1 MKFGITLFTSD
12 RGIGP
17 ASAARGA
24 EANGFDSFYVPEH
37 THIPVKRDAA
47 HPQTGDASLPDDR
60 YMRTL
65 DPWVALASAAA
76 VTQRIELGTS
86 VALPV
91 EHDPITLAKTIASLD
106 HLSGGR
112 VVLGVG
118 YGWNLDELS
127 DHHVPP
133 GRRRTMLREYLEAMR
148 ALWTQEEASYD
159 GEFVTFGPSWA
170 WPKPTRVPPVVVGA
184 AGNEKN
190 FKWIVRSAD
199 GWMTTPI
206 EQDIDDR
213 VRSLQRMWREAG
225 RAGEP
230 RIVVLDGKPD
240 VDKLHRWRDLGVS
253 EVVYGVPD
261 RSEEEVLAYLGRL
274 AGKIEGLR
282 ESAAL
287 R

>member
-12 RGIGP
+12 RGIEP

-24 EANGFDSFYVPEH
+24 EATGFDSFYVPEH

-65 DPWVALASAAA
+65 DPWVALATAAA
-76 VTQRIELGTS
+76 VTERIELGTS

-112 VVLGVG
+112 VILGVG
-118 YGWNLDELS
+118 YGWNLDELT
-127 DHHVPP
+127 DHNVPP
-133 GRRRTMLREYLEAMR
+133 GRRRTMLREYLGAMR
-148 ALWTQEEASYD
+148 ALWTQDEASYD
-159 GEFVTFGPSWA
+159 GEFVSFGPSWA
-170 WPKPTRVPPVVVGA
+170 WPKPVRVPPVVVGA
-184 AGNEKN
+184 AGNDKN
-190 FKWIVRSAD
+190 FKWIVKSAD

-213 VRSLQRMWREAG
+213 VAALRRMWREAG
-225 RAGEP
+225 RDGEP

-240 VDKLHRWRDLGVS
+240 VDKLRRWKDLGVT

-274 AGKIEGLR
+274 AGKLEGLR
-282 ESAAL
+282 ESTAVG
-287 R
+287 